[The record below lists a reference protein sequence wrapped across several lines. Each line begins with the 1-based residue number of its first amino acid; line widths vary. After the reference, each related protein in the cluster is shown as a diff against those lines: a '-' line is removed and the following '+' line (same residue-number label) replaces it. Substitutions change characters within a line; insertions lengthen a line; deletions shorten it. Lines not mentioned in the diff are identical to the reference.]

1 MSKGHSTR
9 SAAKGLRPVSVAV
22 EELEALAMRYEIV
35 PRTGVNPQDAAASIC
50 SGRDTDGVYA
60 HRIGAECL
68 AFSEIYER
76 YHSKIFRLALRITR
90 NFQDAE
96 DVVQECFMRAFVHLD
111 SFSGKSKLSTWL
123 WRIAI
128 NAALMRIRRR
138 RGFEFSLDAFA
149 GTASSARRVE
159 IKCRRPAP
167 DDQYLQREIA
177 QILVEGLAGL
187 SPKLASVM
195 ILRYFEELSTRE
207 CAEILGISL
216 SNAKTRILRA
226 RLSLHSTF
234 NKRLRRPPVVYCS
247 WR

>member
-1 MSKGHSTR
+1 
-9 SAAKGLRPVSVAV
+9 
-22 EELEALAMRYEIV
+22 MRYEIV
-35 PRTGVNPQDAAASIC
+35 PRTGVNPQDAASNC

-111 SFSGKSKLSTWL
+111 SLSGKSKLSTWL

-138 RGFEFSLDAFA
+138 RGFDFSLDSFA
-149 GTASSARRVE
+149 GTASSARRVD
-159 IKCRRPAP
+159 IKCHRPAP

-187 SPKLASVM
+187 SPKLSSVVT
-195 ILRYFEELSTRE
+195 L
-207 CAEILGISL
+207 
-216 SNAKTRILRA
+216 
-226 RLSLHSTF
+226 RLSLQSTF
-234 NKRLRRPPVVYCS
+234 NKHFRRSPRLAPFIAIGHVRFHRLAGGLLAALMP
-247 WR
+247 RD

>member
-1 MSKGHSTR
+1 
-9 SAAKGLRPVSVAV
+9 
-22 EELEALAMRYEIV
+22 
-35 PRTGVNPQDAAASIC
+35 
-50 SGRDTDGVYA
+50 
-60 HRIGAECL
+60 
-68 AFSEIYER
+68 
-76 YHSKIFRLALRITR
+76 
-90 NFQDAE
+90 
-96 DVVQECFMRAFVHLD
+96 MRAFVHLD

-149 GTASSARRVE
+149 GTASSARRVD
-159 IKCRRPAP
+159 IKCHHPAP

-187 SPKLASVM
+187 SPKLASVVT
-195 ILRYFEELSTRE
+195 LHYFEELSTRE

-247 WR
+247 LR

>member
-1 MSKGHSTR
+1 
-9 SAAKGLRPVSVAV
+9 
-22 EELEALAMRYEIV
+22 MRYEIV
-35 PRTGVNPQDAAASIC
+35 PRAGVNPQDSAASIC

-60 HRIGAECL
+60 DRIAAECL
-68 AFSEIYER
+68 PAFSEIYER

-96 DVVQECFMRAFVHLD
+96 DVVQECFMRAFVNLD

-138 RGFEFSLDAFA
+138 RRFEFSLDAFA
-149 GTASSARRVE
+149 GTASSARRVD

>member
-1 MSKGHSTR
+1 M
-9 SAAKGLRPVSVAV
+9 P
-22 EELEALAMRYEIV
+22 YEIV
-35 PRTGVNPQDAAASIC
+35 PRTGANPQDAAAGIC
-50 SGRDTDGVYA
+50 SGRDADGVYA

-68 AFSEIYER
+68 PAFSEIHER

-90 NFQDAE
+90 NVQDAE
-96 DVVQECFMRAFVHLD
+96 DVVQECFMRAFVHLE

-149 GTASSARRVE
+149 GTASSARRVD
-159 IKCRRPAP
+159 IKCHRPAP

-187 SPKLASVM
+187 SPKLSSVVT
-195 ILRYFEELSTRE
+195 LRSFEELSMRE
-207 CAEILGISL
+207 CA
-216 SNAKTRILRA
+216 RILRA
-226 RLSLHSTF
+226 RLNLHSTF

-247 WR
+247 LR

>member
-1 MSKGHSTR
+1 
-9 SAAKGLRPVSVAV
+9 
-22 EELEALAMRYEIV
+22 MRYEIV
-35 PRTGVNPQDAAASIC
+35 PRTGVNPQDAASNC

-68 AFSEIYER
+68 PAFSEIYER

-96 DVVQECFMRAFVHLD
+96 DVVQECFMRAFVHMD

-138 RGFEFSLDAFA
+138 RGFDFSLDSFA
-149 GTASSARRVE
+149 GTASSARRVD
-159 IKCRRPAP
+159 IKCHRPAP

-187 SPKLASVM
+187 SPKLASVVT
-195 ILRYFEELSTRE
+195 LRYLEELSTRE

-247 WR
+247 LR

>member
-1 MSKGHSTR
+1 
-9 SAAKGLRPVSVAV
+9 
-22 EELEALAMRYEIV
+22 MRYEIV

-68 AFSEIYER
+68 PAFSEIYER
-76 YHSKIFRLALRITR
+76 YHSKIFRLALRMTR

-96 DVVQECFMRAFVHLD
+96 DVVQECFMRALVHLD

-128 NAALMRIRRR
+128 NAALMRIRRT

-149 GTASSARRVE
+149 GTAPCARRVD
-159 IKCRRPAP
+159 IKCHRPAP

-177 QILVEGLAGL
+177 QIRVEGLAGL
-187 SPKLASVM
+187 SPKLASVVT
-195 ILRYFEELSTRE
+195 LRYFEELSTRE
-207 CAEILGISL
+207 CAETLGNSL

-247 WR
+247 LR

>member
-1 MSKGHSTR
+1 
-9 SAAKGLRPVSVAV
+9 
-22 EELEALAMRYEIV
+22 MRYEIV
-35 PRTGVNPQDAAASIC
+35 PRTGVNPQGAAASNC
-50 SGRDTDGVYA
+50 SGRDTGGVYA

-68 AFSEIYER
+68 PAFSEIYER

-128 NAALMRIRRR
+128 NATLMRIRRR
-138 RGFEFSLDAFA
+138 RGFEFSLDLFA
-149 GTASSARRVE
+149 GTASSARRVD
-159 IKCRRPAP
+159 IKCHRPAP

-187 SPKLASVM
+187 SPKLASVVT
-195 ILRYFEELSTRE
+195 LRYFEELSTRE

-234 NKRLRRPPVVYCS
+234 NKRLRRPLVVYCS

>member
-1 MSKGHSTR
+1 
-9 SAAKGLRPVSVAV
+9 
-22 EELEALAMRYEIV
+22 MRYEIV
-35 PRTGVNPQDAAASIC
+35 PRAGVNPQDSAASIF

-60 HRIGAECL
+60 DRIAAECL
-68 AFSEIYER
+68 PAFSEIYER
-76 YHSKIFRLALRITR
+76 YHSKIYRLALRITR

-138 RGFEFSLDAFA
+138 RRFEFSLDAFA
-149 GTASSARRVE
+149 ETASSARRVD
-159 IKCRRPAP
+159 IKCHRPAP

-187 SPKLASVM
+187 SPKLASVVT
-195 ILRYFEELSTRE
+195 LRYFEELSTRE

-234 NKRLRRPPVVYCS
+234 NKWIRRPPFVYCS
-247 WR
+247 LR

>member
-1 MSKGHSTR
+1 
-9 SAAKGLRPVSVAV
+9 
-22 EELEALAMRYEIV
+22 MRYEIV
-35 PRTGVNPQDAAASIC
+35 PRAGVNPQDSAVSIC

-60 HRIGAECL
+60 DRIAAECL
-68 AFSEIYER
+68 PAFSEIYER

-123 WRIAI
+123 WRIPI

-149 GTASSARRVE
+149 ETTSSARRVD
-159 IKCRRPAP
+159 IKCYRPAP

-177 QILVEGLAGL
+177 QILAEGLAGL
-187 SPKLASVM
+187 SPKLASVVT
-195 ILRYFEELSTRE
+195 LRYFEELSTRE

-234 NKRLRRPPVVYCS
+234 NKRIRRPPFVYCS
-247 WR
+247 LR

>member
-1 MSKGHSTR
+1 MRKGHSTR
-9 SAAKGLRPVSVAV
+9 SAAKGLRPVSIAV
-22 EELEALAMRYEIV
+22 EELEALAIRHEIV
-35 PRTGVNPQDAAASIC
+35 PRTRVNPHDAAASIC

-68 AFSEIYER
+68 PAFSEIYER

-96 DVVQECFMRAFVHLD
+96 DVVQECFMRAFVHMD

-138 RGFEFSLDAFA
+138 RGFDFDAFA
-149 GTASSARRVE
+149 GTASSACRID
-159 IKCRRPAP
+159 IKCHRPAP

-177 QILVEGLAGL
+177 QILAEGLAGL
-187 SPKLASVM
+187 SPKLASVVT
-195 ILRYFEELSTRE
+195 LRYFEELSTRE

-234 NKRLRRPPVVYCS
+234 NKRLRRPLVVYCS

>member
-1 MSKGHSTR
+1 M
-9 SAAKGLRPVSVAV
+9 P
-22 EELEALAMRYEIV
+22 
-35 PRTGVNPQDAAASIC
+35 
-50 SGRDTDGVYA
+50 
-60 HRIGAECL
+60 

-90 NFQDAE
+90 NVQDAE
-96 DVVQECFMRAFVHLD
+96 DVVQECFMRAFVHLE

-138 RGFEFSLDAFA
+138 RGFEFSLNEFA
-149 GTASSARRVE
+149 GTASSARRAD
-159 IKCRRPAP
+159 IKCHRPAP

-177 QILVEGLAGL
+177 QLLLEGLAGL
-187 SPKLASVM
+187 SPKLASVVT
-195 ILRYFEELSTRE
+195 LRYFEELSTRE
-207 CAEILGISL
+207 CAETLGISL
-216 SNAKTRILRA
+216 SNAKMRILRA

-247 WR
+247 LR